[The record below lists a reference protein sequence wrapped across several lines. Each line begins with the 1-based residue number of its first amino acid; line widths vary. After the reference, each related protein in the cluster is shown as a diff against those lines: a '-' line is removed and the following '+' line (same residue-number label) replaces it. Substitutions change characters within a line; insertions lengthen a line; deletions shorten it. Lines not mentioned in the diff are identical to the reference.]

1 MPRVITAKAVL
12 LLALTGLSSGAN
24 ASTATYTF
32 RVPVQGLKASSAM
45 PTNIQVGLANATLPA
60 GTAGTAYTFDFT
72 SLLSVSGDPTYTV
85 GAASCTLASGTVPAG
100 LTLASS
106 CTLTGTPTTAV
117 SNQNFSVRATYRGAS
132 GSGNYALTVNLAPFT
147 FSPTL
152 ASTTTNYNV
161 YSAAQAA
168 GWDGMRPLLATIT
181 VPSGGVVGAT
191 STGSYALSTG
201 SGFPSGSVIALV
213 NNGTIVGAGG
223 AGGNWGTVGSAGGS
237 ALLVQFPLTVTNNG
251 TIAGGGGGGGGSNRA
266 TVVNVLAG
274 GAGGGGGMGYG
285 TSPGGAADPAFAGA
299 QYPQG
304 GAGYNGNIV
313 TPGLGGTGVT
323 SGTYPNQYSA
333 PPYASSAAGGT
344 GGMLGQPG
352 VAAIP
357 GWIADGTVVPGVAGG
372 AAGYAVVGKANVTWS
387 TTGTVLGPQQ

>member
-1 MPRVITAKAVL
+1 L
-12 LLALTGLSSGAN
+12 
-24 ASTATYTF
+24 
-32 RVPVQGLKASSAM
+32 
-45 PTNIQVGLANATLPA
+45 
-60 GTAGTAYTFDFT
+60 
-72 SLLSVSGDPTYTV
+72 
-85 GAASCTLASGTVPAG
+85 TLASG
-100 LTLASS
+100 

-117 SNQNFSVRATYRGAS
+117 SNQNFSVKATYRGVS
-132 GSGNYALTVNLAPFT
+132 GSGNYALTVNLAPFA

-168 GWDGMRPLLATIT
+168 GWDGTRPLLATIT
-181 VPSGGVVGAT
+181 VPSSGVVGAT
-191 STGSYALSTG
+191 STGVYAFSTG
-201 SGFPSGSVIALV
+201 SGFPAGSVIALV
-213 NNGTIVGAGG
+213 NNGTIVGVGG
-223 AGGNWGTVGSAGGS
+223 AGGNWGTVGSAGGP
-237 ALLVQFPLTVTNNG
+237 ALLAQFPLTVTNNG

-323 SGTYPNQYSA
+323 SGTFPNQFSA

-344 GGMLGQPG
+344 GGMLGQAG

>member
-1 MPRVITAKAVL
+1 M
-12 LLALTGLSSGAN
+12 SSGEGDPA
-24 ASTATYTF
+24 AGTS
-32 RVPVQGLKASSAM
+32 
-45 PTNIQVGLANATLPA
+45 IQVVLANATLPT
-60 GTAGTAYTFDFT
+60 GIVGTAYTFDLT
-72 SLLSVSGDPTYTV
+72 SLLSVSGDPNYTV
-85 GAASCTLASGTVPAG
+85 AAAICTLASGSVPAG
-100 LTLASS
+100 LTLTSS

-117 SNQNFSVRATYRGAS
+117 SNQNFSVIATYRGVS
-132 GSGNYALTVNLAPFT
+132 GSGNYTLTVNPAPFA

-161 YSAAQAA
+161 YSAVQAA
-168 GWDGMRPLLATIT
+168 GWDGARPLLATIT
-181 VPSGGVVGAT
+181 VPGGGVVGAT
-191 STGSYALSTG
+191 STGLYAFSTG
-201 SGFPSGSVIALV
+201 SGFPAGSVIALV

-237 ALLVQFPLTVTNNG
+237 ALWAQFPLTVTNNG

-274 GAGGGGGMGYG
+274 GAGGGGGRGYG
-285 TSPGGAADPAFAGA
+285 TSPGGAADPAYAGA

-304 GAGYNGNIV
+304 GAGTNGTISAA
-313 TPGLGGTGVT
+313 GAGGAGVT

-333 PPYASSAAGGT
+333 PPYASSASGGAGGT
-344 GGMLGQPG
+344 LGQAG

-372 AAGYAVVGKANVTWS
+372 AAGYAVVGQANVTWS